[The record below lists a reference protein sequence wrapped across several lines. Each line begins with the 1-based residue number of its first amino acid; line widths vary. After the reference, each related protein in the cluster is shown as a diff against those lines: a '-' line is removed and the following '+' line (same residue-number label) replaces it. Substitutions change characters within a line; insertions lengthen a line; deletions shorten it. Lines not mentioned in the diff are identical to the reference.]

1 MIRFCLVLTCGFAL
15 AAPALSQV
23 SVRQTK
29 PPEGRYALDASSC
42 RIKDY
47 FLTLTK
53 DRLDLP
59 VFSCVGLSF
68 NQTRSSGGTATWQVD
83 GKRCQGEHAGTPGPK
98 RFQFEAGATSLRI
111 FWPDGSRSAAFVKC
125 NP

>member
-1 MIRFCLVLTCGFAL
+1 MGLAL
-15 AAPALSQV
+15 AAPAFAQGSGAPP
-23 SVRQTK
+23 K

-47 FLTLTK
+47 FVTLTK

-59 VFSCVGLSF
+59 VFSCIGLSY
-68 NQTRSSGGTATWQVD
+68 NQTGASGGTVRWQVD
-83 GKRCQGEHAGTPGPK
+83 GRRCQGEHAGTPGPK
-98 RFQFEAGATSLRI
+98 RFQFESSATSLRI

>member
-1 MIRFCLVLTCGFAL
+1 MIRAFLVLSCGLTL
-15 AAPALSQV
+15 ATPAFSQA
-23 SVRQTK
+23 SLQQSK
-29 PPEGRYALDASSC
+29 PPEGRYALDAPSC

-68 NQTRSSGGTATWQVD
+68 NQTRSSGGTTTWQVD

-98 RFQFEAGATSLRI
+98 RFQLESSATNLRI
-111 FWPDGSRSAAFVKC
+111 FWPDGSRSAAFLKC
-125 NP
+125 TP

>member
-1 MIRFCLVLTCGFAL
+1 MIRFCLVVSCSLAL
-15 AAPALSQV
+15 GAHAMAQGSASPP
-23 SVRQTK
+23 K
-29 PPEGRYALDASSC
+29 PPEGRYALDAPSC

-68 NQTRSSGGTATWQVD
+68 NQTRSSGGTTTWQVD
-83 GKRCQGEHAGTPGPK
+83 GKRCHGEHAGTPGPK

>member
-1 MIRFCLVLTCGFAL
+1 MIRTGLVLASLACAEAAL
-15 AAPALSQV
+15 AQGSAVPP
-23 SVRQTK
+23 K
-29 PPEGRYALDASSC
+29 PPEGRYALDAASC
-42 RIKDY
+42 RGKD
-47 FLTLTK
+47 FFATLTK

-68 NQTRSSGGTATWQVD
+68 RQTRSSGGVTAWQVD

-98 RFQFEAGATSLRI
+98 RFSLESSATNLRI
-111 FWPDGSRSAAFVKC
+111 FWPDGSRGAVFLKC